1 MRVHVVARAIAKRSG
16 EFRREGRRWKGG
28 KPDDEGRNEDEAVAS
43 LVCLG
48 DEAAAGRVAT
58 MAGWMTRTI
67 SDTSD
72 RSEGT
77 MDCSIDGE

>member
-1 MRVHVVARAIAKRSG
+1 M
-16 EFRREGRRWKGG
+16 
-28 KPDDEGRNEDEAVAS
+28 S

-58 MAGWMTRTI
+58 MAGWATRMI
-67 SDTSD
+67 FDTSD

-77 MDCSIDGE
+77 MDCSIDGESVNRAVVVDEGGGECAVSE

>member
-1 MRVHVVARAIAKRSG
+1 M
-16 EFRREGRRWKGG
+16 
-28 KPDDEGRNEDEAVAS
+28 S

-58 MAGWMTRTI
+58 MAGWATRMI
-67 SDTSD
+67 FDTSD

-77 MDCSIDGE
+77 IDRDRRCKEQIE